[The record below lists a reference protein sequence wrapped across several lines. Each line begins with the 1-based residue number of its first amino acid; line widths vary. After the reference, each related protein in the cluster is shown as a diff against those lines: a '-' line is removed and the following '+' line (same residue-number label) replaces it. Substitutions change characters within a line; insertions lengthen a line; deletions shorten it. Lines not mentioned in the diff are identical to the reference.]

1 VIDHRVAQYPI
12 KPRHGALFITHFRPS
27 LQASHESRLKDIL
40 RDRPGFDALLQER
53 QKLAVTIHQ
62 ALNYGRRQ
70 GGRWL
75 GFGRHDVR
83 LSNER
88 VPQDCKVSGRHTSAS
103 MKAHDAQEEK
113 EEKENV
119 QREESDDET
128 CREIRLRLRLQDLL
142 LWLPAER
149 LPLQEEQLPV
159 RVPSTF
165 LA

>member
-1 VIDHRVAQYPI
+1 
-12 KPRHGALFITHFRPS
+12 
-27 LQASHESRLKDIL
+27 
-40 RDRPGFDALLQER
+40 
-53 QKLAVTIHQ
+53 
-62 ALNYGRRQ
+62 
-70 GGRWL
+70 
-75 GFGRHDVR
+75 
-83 LSNER
+83 
-88 VPQDCKVSGRHTSAS
+88 

-128 CREIRLRLRLQDLL
+128 CREIRLRLRLQELL

-165 LA
+165 LT